1 MPEKETYHLLVLDDE
16 KENLELLQNTLRNI
30 GRVFPASNFEEAM
43 EILEKSNID
52 LILSDNRLPTRSGAE
67 LLAEA
72 HKRWPHIVK
81 ILITAF
87 PDAETLSFAINEAQ
101 IQKLILKPWVPR
113 ELQKIVIGELKRCEL
128 TTRSAKAAKELKRK
142 NEELKRLNRELSLER
157 QELKNQLEEYQRQRY
172 FSIEIA
178 KRFEQANRELAE
190 MRQKLE
196 DANRKLQELS
206 ITDPLTGLFNYRY
219 LHRLLQVEF
228 HRALRYELPL
238 ACMMID
244 IDSFKKIN
252 DAHGHIVGDQVLQAT
267 SDIIKTG
274 IRRTDFAYRYGGDEF
289 FVIMPH
295 TTPEEAENVAER
307 LRQQIE
313 QHEFKVEQN
322 SFRQTASIG
331 VAGIPHPE
339 IKSEMDIL
347 QKVDEAMYE
356 AKRTGRN
363 KTVVFRS

>member
-1 MPEKETYHLLVLDDE
+1 MPEKEVYHLLILDDE
-16 KENLELLQNTLRNI
+16 KENLELLQNTLRNVGKI
-30 GRVFPASNFEEAM
+30 FPAQSFDEAM
-43 EILEKSNID
+43 KILNEKTID
-52 LILSDNRLPTRSGAE
+52 LILSDNRLPERSGVE

-87 PDAETLSFAINEAQ
+87 PDAQTLSFAINKAQ

-113 ELQKIVIGELKRCEL
+113 ELQLVVANELRKYEI
-128 TTRSAKAAKELKRK
+128 TAKAAKSVRELKKK
-142 NEELKRLNRELSLER
+142 NEELKRFNKELLADKQDMDR
-157 QELKNQLEEYQRQRY
+157 QLKEYQQQKY
-172 FSIEIA
+172 FSVEIA

-206 ITDPLTGLFNYRY
+206 ITDPLTGLFNYRH
-219 LHRLLQVEF
+219 LHKLLQVEF

-238 ACMMID
+238 SCMMID
-244 IDSFKKIN
+244 LDSFKKIN
-252 DAHGHIVGDQVLQAT
+252 DAYGHVFGDQVLQAISEIIRT
-267 SDIIKTG
+267 S

-289 FVIMPH
+289 FVIMQH
-295 TTPEEAENVAER
+295 TNPDEAERVAER

-313 QHEFKVEQN
+313 ARTFEVAHEKIG
-322 SFRQTASIG
+322 QTASIG
-331 VAGIPHPE
+331 IAGMPHPS
-339 IKSEMDIL
+339 IKSEQDLL

-356 AKRTGRN
+356 AKKAGRN
-363 KTVVFRS
+363 KTAVFR